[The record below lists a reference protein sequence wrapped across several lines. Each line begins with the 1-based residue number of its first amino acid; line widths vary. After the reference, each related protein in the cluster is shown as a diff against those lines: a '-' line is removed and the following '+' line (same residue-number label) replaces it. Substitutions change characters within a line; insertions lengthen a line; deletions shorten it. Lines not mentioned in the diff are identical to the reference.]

1 MSIVGTAAFASP
13 YAVWVRQS
21 RYADDGRSRPKRRI
35 AKPARTASHNR
46 TGSLISAFRWPPSP
60 NLADTTF
67 LPDSFPY
74 PKSSSPKTAPQLE
87 SRFQYEGKVLSQS
100 DPGNIDV
107 FGDHFEKIASNVETV
122 IQGKRDVIDLILLGL
137 VSEGHVLVE
146 DVPGV
151 GKTQLAKSL
160 ARSVEGAFNRIQ
172 FTPDL
177 LPSDV
182 TGISVWDREKRAF
195 EFKPGPIFANIVVGD
210 EINRASPKTQSSLL
224 EAMAERQVT
233 SDGVTRELPLPFMVI
248 ATQNPLEHEGTYPLP
263 EAQLDRFMMQVVI
276 GYPGREKELEMLDT
290 HGIRST
296 FLDLQPVVRVEEV
309 HEMIAI
315 AREVAVSQSVKNYIV
330 DLVEGTRLH
339 PDVMLGASPRSTLF
353 LQALARSRAASTGRD
368 YVMPDDIKALA
379 HPVLEHRLALRPEA
393 QMRGETVTDLI
404 DDVLGRLRVPGTKS
418 RIAT

>member
-1 MSIVGTAAFASP
+1 M
-13 YAVWVRQS
+13 
-21 RYADDGRSRPKRRI
+21 
-35 AKPARTASHNR
+35 
-46 TGSLISAFRWPPSP
+46 
-60 NLADTTF
+60 
-67 LPDSFPY
+67 
-74 PKSSSPKTAPQLE
+74 
-87 SRFQYEGKVLSQS
+87 
-100 DPGNIDV
+100 
-107 FGDHFEKIASNVETV
+107 
-122 IQGKRDVIDLILLGL
+122 IDLILLGL

-182 TGISVWDREKRAF
+182 TGISVWDRERRAF

-263 EAQLDRFMMQVVI
+263 EAQLDRFMMRVVI
-276 GYPGREKELEMLDT
+276 GYPSREKELEMLDIY
-290 HGIRST
+290 GVRST
-296 FLDLQPVVRVEEV
+296 FLDLQPVLGVDEV
-309 HEMIAI
+309 QAMIGI
-315 AREVAVSQSVKNYIV
+315 AKEVAISRSVKNYII

-339 PDVMLGASPRSTLF
+339 PDVMLGASPRSALF
-353 LQALARSRAASTGRD
+353 LQGLARSRAASKGRN

-379 HPVLEHRLALRPEA
+379 EPVLEHRLAMRPEA
-393 QMRGETVTDLI
+393 QMRGETVVDLI
-404 DDVLGRLRVPGTKS
+404 EDVLGRIRVPGTTS

>member
-1 MSIVGTAAFASP
+1 M
-13 YAVWVRQS
+13 
-21 RYADDGRSRPKRRI
+21 
-35 AKPARTASHNR
+35 
-46 TGSLISAFRWPPSP
+46 
-60 NLADTTF
+60 
-67 LPDSFPY
+67 
-74 PKSSSPKTAPQLE
+74 
-87 SRFQYEGKVLSQS
+87 SQS

-122 IQGKRDVIDLILLGL
+122 IQGKRDVVDLILLGL

-276 GYPGREKELEMLDT
+276 GYPDREKELEMLDT

-353 LQALARSRAASTGRD
+353 LQALARSRAASRGRD

-379 HPVLEHRLALRPEA
+379 HPVLEHRLAMRPEA

>member
-1 MSIVGTAAFASP
+1 MSP
-13 YAVWVRQS
+13 
-21 RYADDGRSRPKRRI
+21 
-35 AKPARTASHNR
+35 
-46 TGSLISAFRWPPSP
+46 
-60 NLADTTF
+60 
-67 LPDSFPY
+67 
-74 PKSSSPKTAPQLE
+74 
-87 SRFQYEGKVLSQS
+87 S
-100 DPGNIDV
+100 DPGSIDV
-107 FGDHFEKIASNVETV
+107 FGEYFEKIASNIETV

-182 TGISVWDREKRAF
+182 TGISVWDRERRAF
-195 EFKPGPIFANIVVGD
+195 EFKHGPIFANIVVGD

-263 EAQLDRFMMQVVI
+263 EAQLDRFMMRVVI
-276 GYPGREKELEMLDT
+276 GYPSREKELEMLDI
-290 HGIRST
+290 HGVRST
-296 FLDLQPVVRVEEV
+296 FLDLQPVVRVDEV
-309 HEMIAI
+309 QEMIAI
-315 AREVAVSQSVKNYIV
+315 AKEVAVSRSVKNYIV

-339 PDVMLGASPRSTLF
+339 PDVMLGASPRSALF
-353 LQALARSRAASTGRD
+353 LQGLARSRAASKGRD
-368 YVMPDDIKALA
+368 YVMPDDIKTLA
-379 HPVLEHRLALRPEA
+379 QPVLEHRLAMRPEA
-393 QMRGETVTDLI
+393 QMRGETVADLI
-404 DDVLGRLRVPGTKS
+404 EDVLGRIRVPGTTS

>member
-1 MSIVGTAAFASP
+1 M
-13 YAVWVRQS
+13 
-21 RYADDGRSRPKRRI
+21 
-35 AKPARTASHNR
+35 
-46 TGSLISAFRWPPSP
+46 
-60 NLADTTF
+60 
-67 LPDSFPY
+67 
-74 PKSSSPKTAPQLE
+74 
-87 SRFQYEGKVLSQS
+87 
-100 DPGNIDV
+100 
-107 FGDHFEKIASNVETV
+107 
-122 IQGKRDVIDLILLGL
+122 IDLILLGL

-182 TGISVWDREKRAF
+182 TGISVWDRERRAF

-263 EAQLDRFMMQVVI
+263 EAQLDRFMMRVVI
-276 GYPGREKELEMLDT
+276 GYPSREKELEMLDI
-290 HGIRST
+290 HGVRST
-296 FLDLQPVVRVEEV
+296 FLDLQPVVGVDEV
-309 HEMIAI
+309 QAMIAI
-315 AREVAVSQSVKNYIV
+315 AKDVAISRSVKNYII
-330 DLVEGTRLH
+330 DLVDGTRLH
-339 PDVMLGASPRSTLF
+339 PDVMLGASPRSALF
-353 LQALARSRAASTGRD
+353 LQGLARSHAASKGRD

-379 HPVLEHRLALRPEA
+379 QPVLEHRLAMRPEA
-393 QMRGETVTDLI
+393 QMRGETVVDLI
-404 DDVLGRLRVPGTKS
+404 EDVLNRIRVPGTTS

>member
-1 MSIVGTAAFASP
+1 M
-13 YAVWVRQS
+13 
-21 RYADDGRSRPKRRI
+21 
-35 AKPARTASHNR
+35 
-46 TGSLISAFRWPPSP
+46 
-60 NLADTTF
+60 
-67 LPDSFPY
+67 
-74 PKSSSPKTAPQLE
+74 
-87 SRFQYEGKVLSQS
+87 SQS
-100 DPGNIDV
+100 DPGSIDV
-107 FGDHFEKIASNVETV
+107 FGEYFEKIASNIETV

-182 TGISVWDREKRAF
+182 TGISVWDRERRAF
-195 EFKPGPIFANIVVGD
+195 EFKHGPIFANIVVGD

-263 EAQLDRFMMQVVI
+263 EAQLDRFMMRVVI
-276 GYPGREKELEMLDT
+276 GYPSREKELEMLDI
-290 HGIRST
+290 HGVRST
-296 FLDLQPVVRVEEV
+296 FLDLQPVVRVDEV
-309 HEMIAI
+309 QEMIAI
-315 AREVAVSQSVKNYIV
+315 AKEVAVSRSVKNYIV

-339 PDVMLGASPRSTLF
+339 PDVMLGASPRSALF
-353 LQALARSRAASTGRD
+353 LQGLARSRAASKGRD
-368 YVMPDDIKALA
+368 YVMPDDIKTLA
-379 HPVLEHRLALRPEA
+379 QPVLEHRLAMRPEA
-393 QMRGETVTDLI
+393 QMRGETVADLI
-404 DDVLGRLRVPGTKS
+404 EDVLGRIRVPGTTS

>member
-1 MSIVGTAAFASP
+1 MSP
-13 YAVWVRQS
+13 
-21 RYADDGRSRPKRRI
+21 
-35 AKPARTASHNR
+35 
-46 TGSLISAFRWPPSP
+46 
-60 NLADTTF
+60 
-67 LPDSFPY
+67 
-74 PKSSSPKTAPQLE
+74 
-87 SRFQYEGKVLSQS
+87 S
-100 DPGNIDV
+100 DPGSIDV
-107 FGDHFEKIASNVETV
+107 FGEYFERIASNVETV

-182 TGISVWDREKRAF
+182 TGISVWDRERRAF
-195 EFKPGPIFANIVVGD
+195 EFKHGPIFANIVVGD

-263 EAQLDRFMMQVVI
+263 EAQLDRFMMRVVI
-276 GYPGREKELEMLDT
+276 GYPSREKEIEMLDI
-290 HGIRST
+290 HGVRST
-296 FLDLQPVVRVEEV
+296 FLDLQPVVRVDEV
-309 HEMIAI
+309 QEMIAI
-315 AREVAVSQSVKNYIV
+315 AKEVAVSRSVKNYII

-339 PDVMLGASPRSTLF
+339 PDVMLGASPRSALF
-353 LQALARSRAASTGRD
+353 LQGLARSRAASKGRD
-368 YVMPDDIKALA
+368 YVMPDDIKTLA
-379 HPVLEHRLALRPEA
+379 QPVLEHRLAMRPEA
-393 QMRGETVTDLI
+393 QMRGETVADLI
-404 DDVLGRLRVPGTKS
+404 EDVLGRIRVPGTTS

>member
-1 MSIVGTAAFASP
+1 M
-13 YAVWVRQS
+13 
-21 RYADDGRSRPKRRI
+21 
-35 AKPARTASHNR
+35 
-46 TGSLISAFRWPPSP
+46 
-60 NLADTTF
+60 
-67 LPDSFPY
+67 
-74 PKSSSPKTAPQLE
+74 
-87 SRFQYEGKVLSQS
+87 
-100 DPGNIDV
+100 
-107 FGDHFEKIASNVETV
+107 ASNVETV

-182 TGISVWDREKRAF
+182 TGISVWDRERRAF

-263 EAQLDRFMMQVVI
+263 EAQLDRFMMRVVI
-276 GYPGREKELEMLDT
+276 GYPSREKELEMLDI
-290 HGIRST
+290 HGVRST
-296 FLDLQPVVRVEEV
+296 FLDLQPVLGVDEV
-309 HEMIAI
+309 QAMIAI
-315 AREVAVSQSVKNYIV
+315 AKEVAISRSVKNYII

-339 PDVMLGASPRSTLF
+339 PDVMLGASPRSALF
-353 LQALARSRAASTGRD
+353 LQGLARSRAASKGRN

-379 HPVLEHRLALRPEA
+379 EPVLEHRLAMRPEA
-393 QMRGETVTDLI
+393 QMRGETVVDLI
-404 DDVLGRLRVPGTKS
+404 EDVLGRIRVPGTTS